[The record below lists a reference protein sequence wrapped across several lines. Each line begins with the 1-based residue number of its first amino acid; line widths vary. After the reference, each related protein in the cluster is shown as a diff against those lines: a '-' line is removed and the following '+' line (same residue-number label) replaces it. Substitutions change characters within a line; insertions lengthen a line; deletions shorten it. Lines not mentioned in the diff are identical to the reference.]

1 MARTFRT
8 HPLTVRQVNVRR
20 VTDLNPRMRRITV
33 GGPQLGEFTA
43 SGHLQPAFTSP
54 GFDDHVKLIFASD
67 GDILGALPT
76 QLEHGIEWP
85 PSTTRVARDYT
96 PRRVDLDA
104 GELDLDFVLHGHG
117 PAATWAREAAPG
129 DLLHLVGPKSSTVL
143 PEELDWLVLV
153 GDETAL
159 PAIGRF
165 LDERPVDLPVQVLV
179 SVSDPVAQQEL
190 AVRAQDRLTW
200 IVAAPEDP
208 QALADAVSALDLP
221 DGDGYVWAGA
231 ESRALLPVRRE
242 LKHVWNLPK
251 DRMNVTGYWHAAA
264 RTSAQAAV
272 PSPLPWL
279 ATRAAVQ
286 LGLFDAVAAAP
297 PQSLAE
303 VAAALD
309 VPAEPLALLLPI
321 LVRYGLLSGD
331 AGALRLGPVGEE
343 LAGDEHA
350 AEEFDGLDAEL
361 LLALGDLAP
370 ALRTGQVPWQLR
382 TGSTLL
388 DQIIST
394 EAAGSSARTEELVAE
409 LVEGSESLSFLLD
422 AALADEVWAEARE
435 VLLVGPGSHVV
446 ADALHHRGHPA
457 QVRVRADPV
466 LTRALRE
473 EVTEPASM
481 IWVDENEQV
490 RADLAVTTHALA
502 HRTDAEAA
510 ALLGRLRA
518 EAATALIIE
527 AGRPDALGPG
537 SHEVSLRSYSR
548 IGRGMRDPDAIAGL
562 AEPAGWHAHRVV
574 PLGWGVQATVLR

>member
-20 VTDLNPRMRRITV
+20 VIDLNPRMRRITV
-33 GGPQLGEFTA
+33 GGPQLGEFT
-43 SGHLQPAFTSP
+43 SGGHPQPAFTSP

-117 PAATWAREAAPG
+117 PAATWARDAVPG
-129 DLLHLVGPKSSTVL
+129 DHLHLVGPKSSTVL
-143 PEELDWLVLV
+143 PPELDWLVLV

-179 SVSDPVAQQEL
+179 SVSDPTAQQEL

-200 IVAAPEDP
+200 IVAAPDDP

-221 DGDGYVWAGA
+221 DGNGYVWAGA

-242 LKHVWNLPK
+242 LKTVRNLPK

-264 RTSAQAAV
+264 RTSAQTSI
-272 PSPLPWL
+272 PSPVPWL

-286 LGLFDAVAAAP
+286 LGLLDAVAQAP
-297 PQSLAE
+297 ARPLAE
-303 VAAALD
+303 AASALD
-309 VPAEPLALLLPI
+309 VPAEPLALLLPV

-331 AGALRLGPVGEE
+331 ARELRLGPAGEE
-343 LAGDEHA
+343 LAGDEHS
-350 AEEFDGLDAEL
+350 AEAFDGLDAEL
-361 LLALGDLAP
+361 MLALGDLAP

-388 DQIIST
+388 DQIT
-394 EAAGSSARTEELVAE
+394 GAETARSSARTEELVAE
-409 LVEGSESLSFLLD
+409 LVESSESLTFLLD
-422 AALADEVWAEARE
+422 AVLSDEVWAEARE
-435 VLLVGPGSHVV
+435 VLLLGPGSHVV
-446 ADALHHRGHPA
+446 AEALHQRRHPA
-457 QVRVRADPV
+457 QVRIRADSV
-466 LTRALRE
+466 LAGLLRA
-473 EVTEPASM
+473 EVPDPSSL
-481 IWVDENEQV
+481 IWVGEDEPV
-490 RADLAVTTHALA
+490 GADLAVAAHALA
-502 HRTDAEAA
+502 HRTDTEAA
-510 ALLGRLRA
+510 AFLGRLRA

-527 AGRPDALGPG
+527 AGQPDALGSG
-537 SHEVSLRSYSR
+537 SHEVSLRSYAR
-548 IGRGMRDPDAIAGL
+548 IGRDLRDPEAIAGL
-562 AEPAGWHAHRVV
+562 AGPAGWHVHRVV
-574 PLGWGVQATVLR
+574 PLGWGVQASVLH